1 MNEYSSR
8 QRAGFILGAVVAFA
22 NLPGAFVPTGDDDGG
37 GPPLEILI
45 FGAAAAV
52 IIMGLLYKAWSSG
65 SRGALRVAAGL
76 LIVVALT
83 AVPAFFVPDV
93 PAGLRLFAGLYIL
106 GTIVSVVLLFSPSRQ
121 PVPVLD

>member
-1 MNEYSSR
+1 MNQYSSR
-8 QRAGFILGAVVAFA
+8 QRAGFVLAALVAFA

-37 GPPLEILI
+37 GPPIGILI
-45 FGAAAAV
+45 FGAVAAIV
-52 IIMGLLYKAWSSG
+52 IMGLLYKAWRDG

-76 LIVVALT
+76 LILTALS
-83 AVPAFFVPDV
+83 AVPAFFVEDV
-93 PAGLRLFAGLYIL
+93 PAALRLFAGLYIL